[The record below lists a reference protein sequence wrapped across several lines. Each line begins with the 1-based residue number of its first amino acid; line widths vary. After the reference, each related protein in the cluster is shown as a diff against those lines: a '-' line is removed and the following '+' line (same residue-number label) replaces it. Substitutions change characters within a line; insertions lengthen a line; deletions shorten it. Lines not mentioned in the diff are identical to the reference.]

1 MKKYLLKNFE
11 TGTYTVYNTPKCMDK
26 YVKSQTATISF
37 GGVKYFVIQ
46 EVVDLCLVKAF
57 QCE

>member
-37 GGVKYFVIQ
+37 GGDKYFVIQ
-46 EVVDLCLVKAF
+46 EVVDLCIGKMAD
-57 QCE
+57 